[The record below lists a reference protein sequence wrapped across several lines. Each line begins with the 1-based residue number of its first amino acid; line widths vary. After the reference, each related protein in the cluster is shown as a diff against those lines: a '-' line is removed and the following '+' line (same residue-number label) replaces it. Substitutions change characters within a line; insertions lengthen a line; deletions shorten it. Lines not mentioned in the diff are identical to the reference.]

1 MRVLLQMVFFS
12 LSHIKGMLVPYVAR
26 ITTNNRMGDNW
37 RATEPLSVSGMLL
50 MSRTGGA
57 LMRILRGCIKT
68 RKLSKKFKYWNK
80 KTASRPVN
88 AESSAFKGEC
98 HLSKLFF
105 GMAFFTILKMSRE
118 GMEVMTNGFEIY
130 Q

>member
-1 MRVLLQMVFFS
+1 MRNL
-12 LSHIKGMLVPYVAR
+12 KGC
-26 ITTNNRMGDNW
+26 TKN
-37 RATEPLSVSGMLL
+37 
-50 MSRTGGA
+50 
-57 LMRILRGCIKT
+57 RILR
-68 RKLSKKFKYWNK
+68 KKFKYWNK
-80 KTASRPVN
+80 KTASRPAN

-118 GMEVMTNGFEIY
+118 GMEVMTNGFKIY